1 VSDPEGPGPF
11 GRRAPDPERP
21 APPPPPPAGP
31 PAPPPPPARLT
42 SQATWIAGV
51 LAVLILAYI
60 TFNTLRT
67 ESPGSRGLEVGERMP
82 PFAMPLA
89 TSDVEA
95 DANVAE
101 RPGEGARNAACDV
114 RGPEIL
120 NVCELY
126 EQGPVALVFFAEPSG
141 DCKEQVDALDA
152 VAGEFPQVRFAAV
165 SVRGNRDKVR
175 EAIRERGWDI
185 PVGWDRDGAVTNAY
199 AVGLCPTITFAQRG
213 GKVAGTALTFQ
224 DEAALRRRLRSL

>member
-1 VSDPEGPGPF
+1 
-11 GRRAPDPERP
+11 
-21 APPPPPPAGP
+21 
-31 PAPPPPPARLT
+31 
-42 SQATWIAGV
+42 V

-67 ESPGSRGLEVGERMP
+67 DSPGSRGLEPGKQMP

-89 TSDVEA
+89 TSDLDA

-101 RPGEGARNAACDV
+101 RAGEGARNAACDV
-114 RGPEIL
+114 RGPGIL

-141 DCKEQVDALDA
+141 DCKRQVDVVDALAAD
-152 VAGEFPQVRFAAV
+152 FPQVRFAAV
-165 SVRGNRDKVR
+165 SVRGNREKVR
-175 EAIRERGWDI
+175 EAIRERRWDL

-199 AVGLCPTITFAQRG
+199 AVGLCPTITFARRG
-213 GKVAGTALTFQ
+213 GRVAGTALTFQ
-224 DEAALRRRLRSL
+224 DRRELARRLRGL